1 MDVTSLRIERFENP
15 ETNKLGLTIFV
26 GLYT

>member
-1 MDVTSLRIERFENP
+1 MDVTSLSIERFEIP

-26 GLYT
+26 GIYT